1 MRVDIE
7 LLRKTMKNHGLTNE
21 NAGKALSVS
30 RDGFQRRLRD
40 KSFRIA
46 EVHTLMQVIPLT
58 KAEAWKIFFAE

>member
-7 LLRKTMKNHGLTNE
+7 LLRKTMKHHGLTNE
-21 NAGKALSVS
+21 NVGKALGVS

-46 EVHTLMQVIPLT
+46 EVHTLIQVIPLT
-58 KAEAWKIFFAE
+58 KAEVWKIFFAE